1 MFFKVYV
8 ISLFSSSAFTC
19 LAPGFWSYVYCF
31 LSFLF
36 FSRKDYFYLLL
47 KLQHSALISYF
58 FTRFQSFLC
67 FLYPLHS
74 EAAISAEQTES
85 SFISGCPLCSSW
97 ATSIYL
103 HYSSIKTRVWNK
115 MVGLAEGLQRW
126 EEQHHWPQHT
136 RGEVAMPAVKGPGSF
151 KKVIYRSCEPQWLTL
166 KEMGGF
172 VTCGCFHKERPH
184 YFHVFSVRNAVAKIE
199 DCYVGKVC

>member
-1 MFFKVYV
+1 M
-8 ISLFSSSAFTC
+8 LF
-19 LAPGFWSYVYCF
+19 LLLLLLHLLVLPQGFGLMSTVF
-31 LSFLF
+31 SLF

-58 FTRFQSFLC
+58 FTRFPSFLC

-103 HYSSIKTRVWNK
+103 HYSSIKTQVWNK

-136 RGEVAMPAVKGPGSF
+136 RGEVAMPALKGPGSF

-166 KEMGGF
+166 KEIGRL
-172 VTCGCFHKERPH
+172 CNLWLL
-184 YFHVFSVRNAVAKIE
+184 S
-199 DCYVGKVC
+199 